1 MLIINAENFKEEIT
15 KSEQPIVIDLWGPSC
30 VPCLSLMPDVEFLAK
45 EYSGKI
51 RFGKINVAENRR
63 LCIELKVMG
72 VPTFLFYK
80 GGEQQ
85 ERLTGDQ
92 VNIEA
97 IRAGAQRLLS

>member
-1 MLIINAENFKEEIT
+1 MLIINAENFKAEIT
-15 KSEQPIVIDLWGPSC
+15 NIEQPIIIDLWGPSC
-30 VPCLSLMPDVEFLAK
+30 VPCLALMPDVETLAK